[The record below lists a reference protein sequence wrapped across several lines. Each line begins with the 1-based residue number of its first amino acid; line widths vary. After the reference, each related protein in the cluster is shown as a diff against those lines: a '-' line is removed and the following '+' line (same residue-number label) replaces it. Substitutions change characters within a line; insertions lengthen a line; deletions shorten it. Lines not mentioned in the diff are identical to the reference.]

1 MKASMITRDADTF
14 VSLGRAVNLAA
25 TEGALDPESSRELT
39 AALVAG
45 ILTGCMELDTY
56 ARVHDA
62 LARLL
67 EKTFEGPSTAET
79 TPPAGAPGDE
89 AEAESLDVY
98 LEVVGEAWEKVGW
111 EESCGP
117 LKEFVRSAF
126 DLDHAHFGEKGAWFR
141 APLQADLDSVLR
153 RARAAGL
160 LVVSVQGGGS
170 GAPSEAVLH
179 EPDAATPPARVVLGW
194 GDRRAALDLM

>member
-14 VSLGRAVNLAA
+14 VSLGRAVTLAA
-25 TEGALDPESSRELT
+25 TEGALDRESSRDLT

-56 ARVHDA
+56 AKVHEA

-67 EKTFEGPSTAET
+67 EKAFEGPPVAAAAGQGGGAEPEDDT
-79 TPPAGAPGDE
+79 LG
-89 AEAESLDVY
+89 VY
-98 LEVVGEAWEKVGW
+98 LEVVGEAWDKVGW
-111 EESCGP
+111 DENCGP
-117 LKEFVRSAF
+117 LKDFVRGAF
-126 DLDHAHFGEKGAWFR
+126 DLDRAHFGEGSWFR
-141 APLQADLDSVLR
+141 APLQADLESVLR

-160 LVVSVQGGGS
+160 LVVSVQGGAAGKPFE
-170 GAPSEAVLH
+170 GVLH

>member
-62 LARLL
+62 LACLL
-67 EKTFEGPSTAET
+67 EKTFEGPPTAQVPAT
-79 TPPAGAPGDE
+79 AGALGDE
-89 AEAESLDVY
+89 AGAESLDVY

-126 DLDHAHFGEKGAWFR
+126 DLDHAHFGEGAWFR
-141 APLQADLDSVLR
+141 APLQADLESVLR

-160 LVVSVQGGGS
+160 LVVSVQGS
-170 GAPSEAVLH
+170 GAGTPSEAVLH
-179 EPDAATPPARVVLGW
+179 EPDAETPPARVVLGW